1 MIDIVLC
8 ASGSDEVRIV
18 HDLATGQGGE
28 ARVVRRCADL
38 AETLA
43 VTAAGIGDAVV
54 IDLTVRGLGRDVLT
68 AMMRD
73 AAVVGLR
80 PVDSPEST
88 MLGLRHVVSSEAPV
102 EEILAAL
109 ESAVH
114 GETAEDGDW
123 VQEAVPPEPGA
134 EGRMVA
140 VWGPVGGPGRS
151 TIAVNLAAEAAA
163 AGRET
168 VLVDADTYGPAQS
181 QMLGVLD
188 EAPGLVAAARAHDRG
203 TLDEETM
210 DSLLPQVQPRLRLL
224 SGIGVPGRWAELRRS
239 ALDGVWSA
247 LARRGGLVIADVAA
261 VLEEDEELSYDTA
274 APQRNAA
281 AISVLEAA
289 DAVIAVV
296 SADPV
301 SITRLLRD
309 HSRLKELGVTELHVV
324 VNRVG
329 PPVPGERL
337 RELIGSRLPLAS
349 LNLLPDD
356 PAACRAAAW
365 DGALLAES
373 AARSAL
379 RRGLRDLAASPA
391 VLGDAP
397 APVIAPDRAAP
408 AWRRRLGA
416 GEKMTS

>member
-1 MIDIVLC
+1 
-8 ASGSDEVRIV
+8 
-18 HDLATGQGGE
+18 
-28 ARVVRRCADL
+28 
-38 AETLA
+38 
-43 VTAAGIGDAVV
+43 
-54 IDLTVRGLGRDVLT
+54 
-68 AMMRD
+68 
-73 AAVVGLR
+73 
-80 PVDSPEST
+80 
-88 MLGLRHVVSSEAPV
+88 
-102 EEILAAL
+102 
-109 ESAVH
+109 
-114 GETAEDGDW
+114 
-123 VQEAVPPEPGA
+123 
-134 EGRMVA
+134 MVA

-188 EAPGLVAAARAHDRG
+188 EAPGLVAAARAHVRG